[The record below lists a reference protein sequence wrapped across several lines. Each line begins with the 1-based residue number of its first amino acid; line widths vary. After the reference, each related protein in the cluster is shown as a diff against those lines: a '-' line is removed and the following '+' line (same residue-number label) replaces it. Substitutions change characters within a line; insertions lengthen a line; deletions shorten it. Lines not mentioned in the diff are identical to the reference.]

1 MHTGKRG
8 TRLRTFGDY
17 ARWHPHL
24 HALVSDGLFLESG
37 YFFVMPNVGLRPL
50 RELFRAHVLKMLKKE
65 GLIDDSFIK
74 MIMAWQ
80 HVSGF

>member
-1 MHTGKRG
+1 MMPE
-8 TRLRTFGDY
+8 LN
-17 ARWHPHL
+17 WHDFIRQLIHDM
-24 HALVSDGLFLESG
+24 ALVSDGLFLESG

-50 RELFRAHVLKMLKKE
+50 RELFRAHVLKMLKRE